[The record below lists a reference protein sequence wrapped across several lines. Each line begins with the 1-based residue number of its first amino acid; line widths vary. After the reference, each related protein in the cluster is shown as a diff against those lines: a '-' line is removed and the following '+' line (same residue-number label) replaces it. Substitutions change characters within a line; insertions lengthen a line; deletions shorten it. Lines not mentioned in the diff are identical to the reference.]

1 MFAVNLLMIESLR
14 IRYTLKRSDWNPPEP
29 LLARA
34 NKSNLAPTQAAAQ
47 SVNAT
52 SSTSHINRPESP
64 G

>member
-14 IRYTLKRSDWNPPEP
+14 LRYTLKPSEWNPPEEVP
-29 LLARA
+29 PRVHES
-34 NKSNLAPTQAAAQ
+34 KLAPAQAAAQ

-52 SSTSHINRPESP
+52 SSASHINQPESP